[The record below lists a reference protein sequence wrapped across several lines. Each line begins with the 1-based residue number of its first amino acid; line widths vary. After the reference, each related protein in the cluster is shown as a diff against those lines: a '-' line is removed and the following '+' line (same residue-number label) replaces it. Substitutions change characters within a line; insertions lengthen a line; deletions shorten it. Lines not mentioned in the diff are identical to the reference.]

1 MPLPDVFEFQARTR
15 IVFGRGLVK
24 DVGFEAAK
32 LKGTR
37 AFVVTDATLRKLG
50 LLQRVLD
57 GFRDSG
63 VQVMGVFDDVP
74 PNSEVAVVERGAE
87 AARATGCDVLVA
99 LGGGSVIDTAKAINM
114 LLVEGG
120 ALLDWQGTGL
130 LSRPLLPLIAIP
142 TTAGTGSE
150 VTIAAV
156 IRDASQGLKLE
167 FNSPYMTPDVAL
179 LDPELT
185 RGLPPGLTAAT
196 GIDALTHAI
205 EGYVSLYAEPVSD
218 ALCLHAIRL
227 IARYLRRAV
236 VNGDDMEARGYML
249 LASTI
254 AGMGFSNALCGVV
267 HALAHA
273 CGGRYGVAHGVANG
287 ILLTHG
293 MEFNQTVAVERLG
306 HVAEA
311 MGISTRQLPG
321 DLAARAAVSAVS
333 DLRAAI
339 GLPAGLR
346 EVGVQREGLAQL
358 AEDALGDAMMI
369 SNPRSAT
376 ADELVALLERAY

>member
-1 MPLPDVFEFQARTR
+1 MPLPDVFEFQLRTR
-15 IVFGRGLVK
+15 IVFGQGLVK
-24 DVGFEAAK
+24 DVGFEAGK

-37 AFVVTDATLRKLG
+37 AFVVTDKVVRKLG

-57 GFRDSG
+57 GFADSG
-63 VQVMGVFDDVP
+63 VAVVGVFDDVP
-74 PNSEVAVVERGAE
+74 PNSEVAVVERGAT
-87 AARATGCDVLVA
+87 AARATGCDLLVA
-99 LGGGSVIDTAKAINM
+99 LGGGSVMDTAKAMNM

-130 LSRPLLPLIAIP
+130 LSRPLLPVIAIP

-156 IRDASQGLKLE
+156 IRDQAQGLKLE
-167 FNSPYMTPDVAL
+167 FNSPYMMPDVAL

-185 RGLPPGLTAAT
+185 LGLPPALTAST

-227 IARYLRRAV
+227 VTRYLPRAV
-236 VNGDDMEARGYML
+236 DDGDDIEARGYML
-249 LASTI
+249 LAATI
-254 AGMGFSNALCGVV
+254 AGGGFSNALCGVV

-273 CGGRYGVAHGVANG
+273 CGGRYGVPHGVANG
-287 ILLTHG
+287 ILLAHG
-293 MEFNQTVAVERLG
+293 MAFNLEAASDRFG
-306 HVAEA
+306 DIAGA
-311 MGISTRQLPG
+311 MGLPVHGMTAEGAAQAAIDAAASLRQ
-321 DLAARAAVSAVS
+321 R
-333 DLRAAI
+333 I
-339 GLPAGLR
+339 GLPNGLR
-346 EVGVQREGLAQL
+346 EVGVPREGFVQL

-376 ADELVALLERAY
+376 QVELVHVLEKAY

>member
-1 MPLPDVFEFQARTR
+1 MPLPDVFEFQVRTR
-15 IVFGRGLVK
+15 IVFGQGLVK
-24 DVGFEAAK
+24 DVGFEAGK

-37 AFVVTDATLRKLG
+37 AFIVTDATLRRLG

-63 VQVMGVFDDVP
+63 VEVVGVFDEVP
-74 PNSEVAVVERGAE
+74 PNSDVAVVERGAGL
-87 AARATGCDVLVA
+87 ARAAGCDLLVA

-120 ALLDWQGTGL
+120 SLLDWQGTGL

-156 IRDASQGLKLE
+156 IRDDAQGLKLE
-167 FNSPYMTPDVAL
+167 FNSPYMMPDVAL

-185 RGLPPGLTAAT
+185 RGLPPALTAST

-218 ALCLHAIRL
+218 AQCLHAIRL
-227 IARYLRRAV
+227 ISRYLRRAV
-236 VNGDDMEARGYML
+236 VNGDDIEARGYML

-273 CGGRYGVAHGVANG
+273 CGGRYGVPHGVANG
-287 ILLTHG
+287 ILLRHG
-293 MEFNQTVAVERLG
+293 MEFNQMVASARLG

-311 MGISTRQLPG
+311 MGIDVRQLPG
-321 DLAARAAVSAVS
+321 DLAARAAVSAVT
-333 DLRAAI
+333 DLCAAI
-339 GLPAGLR
+339 GLPSRLR
-346 EVGVQREGLAQL
+346 DVGVPHDGLAQL
-358 AEDALGDAMMI
+358 AEDAQGDAMMI

-376 ADELVALLERAY
+376 TEDLIALLERAY